1 MNTEFRNKADAKA
14 AVACLAAE
22 QGLVDL
28 LRFRGGPFPS
38 DYTPFW
44 DAQVHGNGDH
54 YYIAKRKDR
63 DRDFDGEG
71 QDRKRRKGNF
81 RDREC
86 AYELE
91 MHYLR
96 SKVKVERP
104 SENGAFLFRPP
115 TGPSAKNSWKIPRV
129 SGSSGLEPTNGYNPS
144 SRTVGQDRTE
154 YRTSG
159 ASQNSRSH
167 SVQPPTAPRAL
178 LNSISSSAARRYQ
191 SHGNQRAVAT
201 ESQPRSQNAHTS
213 QQVATTHSPSS
224 APVVSSRS
232 DQYSQ
237 SNSHTQTG
245 VDAHGQS
252 YPCSQTY
259 VQSAAYPTT
268 YTTDPY
274 PQPNTYGPAYSSYPP
289 PVISHYPSAAYPTP
303 PPTHGYATYYV
314 PPSSG
319 SYSHYVHAHPTSYAP
334 YPNGQYP
341 VYSSHPAHFSPPP
354 PPPPHVPHMIMPP
367 AYPSPGMH
375 ASSPPVPYSSG
386 YHSPYSPPYS
396 PAYPVSLRSPPRS
409 PPAAGYS
416 YHEHNNQQYSIL
428 DPHSQQNGVQDHITK
443 PETSDASMH
452 FIINWALKH
461 VNYIQVLQKLRL
473 NLHPQS
479 TLK

>member
-28 LRFRGGPFPS
+28 LRFRGGPFPP

-54 YYIAKRKDR
+54 YYVAKRKDR
-63 DRDFDGEG
+63 DRDFDAEG

-81 RDREC
+81 RDRES
-86 AYELE
+86 AYALE
-91 MHYLR
+91 MNYLR

-104 SENGAFLFRPP
+104 SENGAFWKHPAPQPP

-144 SRTVGQDRTE
+144 SRTVGQDQTE
-154 YRTSG
+154 YRNSG
-159 ASQNSRSH
+159 ASQISRSQ
-167 SVQPPTAPRAL
+167 SVHPPTAPRAL
-178 LNSISSSAARRYQ
+178 LNAISSSAARRYQ
-191 SHGNQRAVAT
+191 SRVVGT
-201 ESQPRSQNAHTS
+201 ELQPRSQNA

-224 APVVSSRS
+224 AVVASSRS

-245 VDAHGQS
+245 VDAHGQP

-274 PQPNTYGPAYSSYPP
+274 SQHATYPPTYSSYPP
-289 PVISHYPSAAYPTP
+289 PVISHYPNATYQTP
-303 PPTHGYATYYV
+303 PPTHAYGTYYMA
-314 PPSSG
+314 PSAA
-319 SYSHYVHAHPTSYAP
+319 SYSHYAHPASYAP
-334 YPNGQYP
+334 YPSGHYP
-341 VYSSHPAHFSPPP
+341 PYSSHPHFSPQPP
-354 PPPPHVPHMIMPP
+354 PPPPHMIIPP
-367 AYPSPGMH
+367 AYSPPAMHPSPP
-375 ASSPPVPYSSG
+375 SVPYSPG
-386 YHSPYSPPYS
+386 YRSPYPPPYS

-416 YHEHNNQQYSIL
+416 FHVHNDQQYSVM
-428 DPHSQQNGVQDHITK
+428 DPHSGQNGVQDHISKQERTF
-443 PETSDASMH
+443 AGMH
-452 FIINWALKH
+452 LVISGN
-461 VNYIQVLQKLRL
+461 
-473 NLHPQS
+473 
-479 TLK
+479 